1 MNAAL
6 PRRHTFRKAERLDGR
21 KAIEHLVA
29 SGKNII
35 ISPFKLMWIPIS
47 LPTDFPAQ
55 IAFSVPKRNF
65 KKAVDRNRM
74 KRLMRESYRK
84 NKSDIYTLLSDRK
97 MQCALLLHYS
107 GKTQLTFQEA
117 DEKIKQILLRFAK
130 DLQAHS
136 K

>member
-6 PRRHTFRKAERLDGR
+6 PSRHTFRKAERLNGR
-21 KAIEHLVA
+21 KAIEQLVA

-35 ISPFKLMWIPIS
+35 ISPFKLIWIPIS

-84 NKSDIYTLLSDRK
+84 NKSDIYTLLVDK
-97 MQCALLLHYS
+97 KIQCALLLYYS
-107 GKTQLTFQEA
+107 GKTQLTFLEA
-117 DEKIKQILLRFAK
+117 DEKIKQILQRFAK
-130 DLQAHS
+130 DLQANS
-136 K
+136 

>member
-6 PRRHTFRKAERLDGR
+6 PPRHTFRKAERLNGR
-21 KAIEHLVA
+21 KAIEQLVA

-35 ISPFKLMWIPIS
+35 ISPFKLMWLPIT

-84 NKSDIYTLLSDRK
+84 NKSDIYTLLLDK
-97 MQCALLLHYS
+97 KIQCALLLHYS

-117 DEKIKQILLRFAK
+117 DEKIIQILNRFAK
-130 DLQAHS
+130 DLQTHS
-136 K
+136 

>member
-6 PRRHTFRKAERLDGR
+6 PRRHTFRKAERLNGR
-21 KAIEHLVA
+21 KAIEQLVA
-29 SGKNII
+29 SGRNIVI
-35 ISPFKLMWIPIS
+35 APFRLLWIPIV

-84 NKSDIYTLLSDRK
+84 NKSDIYTLLAERK
-97 MQCALLLHYS
+97 LQCALLLNYS
-107 GKTQLTFQEA
+107 GKTQISFVEA
-117 DEKIKQILLRFAK
+117 DEKIKQILQRFAK
-130 DLQAHS
+130 DLQSHS
-136 K
+136 

>member
-6 PRRHTFRKAERLDGR
+6 PRRHTFRKAERLNGR
-21 KAIEHLVA
+21 KAIEQLVK
-29 SGKNII
+29 SGRNITI
-35 ISPFKLMWIPIS
+35 APFKLIWLPYA

-84 NKSDIYTLLSDRK
+84 NKSDIYSLLAERK
-97 MQCALLLHYS
+97 IQCALLLYYS
-107 GKTQLTFQEA
+107 GKVQLSLSET
-117 DEKIKQILLRFAK
+117 DIKIKQIVQRFAQ
-130 DLQAHS
+130 DLQTTV

>member
-6 PRRHTFRKAERLDGR
+6 PRRHTFRKAERLNGR
-21 KAIEHLVA
+21 KAIEQLVA

-35 ISPFKLMWIPIS
+35 IPPFKLMWLPIV

-84 NKSDIYTLLSDRK
+84 NKSDIYTLLTDRK
-97 MQCALLLHYS
+97 IQCALLLHFS
-107 GKTQLTFQEA
+107 GKTQLTFIEA
-117 DEKIKQILLRFAK
+117 DEKIKQILHRFAK
-130 DLQAHS
+130 DLQTHS
-136 K
+136 